1 MHMRS
6 FWVCILLLANSLL
19 AHGQWEAIIK
29 SIADPEGPNNTSFF
43 LQYQM
48 VKETPQT
55 YHVEISFRLPGSH
68 RTVAAKELYISA
80 QSPKLFTFPFFIPYG
95 KYEVDVDIVN
105 TQGEDSF
112 TKQMIYQ
119 SRYLPGQ
126 LSISDIFLAKRP
138 SDNFNNLAPLLQ
150 PIPIFSSGENAI
162 FFYVEVYDRR
172 STQISVDAT
181 LLSQQPQEQPQ
192 VIHYVSLQNSS
203 KVLPLENGKAIFSG
217 SFEIATLPRG
227 QYNILIRAT
236 GGQTVDN
243 TINFIVKDKIQ
254 ARIKQNLDA
263 NLSMMKYILSEEK
276 VEALKNLDA
285 SQKWDSLQAVWTNIS
300 PGTDESPFYT
310 ENAMEAYYRKLF
322 VFQDS
327 LAYPGEDWTS
337 DRAKIFLFYGVP
349 DKGWEELRTFEH
361 NGKWYEQWT
370 YSADNLIFTFQ
381 KRNNSYFLIE

>member
-6 FWVCILLLANSLL
+6 FWIFFMLLAHSLL
-19 AHGQWEAIIK
+19 AQAQWEAIIK
-29 SIADPEGPNNTSFF
+29 SIADPEGTNNTSFF
-43 LQYQM
+43 LQYQV
-48 VKETPQT
+48 VKEKLQT

-68 RTVAAKELYISA
+68 RTVAAKEMYLSA
-80 QSPKLFTFPFFIPYG
+80 QSPKLFTFPFFIPPG
-95 KYEVDVDIVN
+95 KYEVDVDIVD
-105 TQGEDSF
+105 TQGENSF

-138 SDNFNNLAPLLQ
+138 SDNFNKLAPILQ
-150 PIPIFSSGENAI
+150 PIPIFSSGEDDI
-162 FFYVEVYDRR
+162 YFYVEVYDLR
-172 STQISVDAT
+172 SSQISVDAT
-181 LLSQQPQEQPQ
+181 LLSAQPQEQPQ
-192 VIHYVSLQNSS
+192 VIHYVSLQNNS
-203 KVLPLENGKAIFSG
+203 KLLPLENGKAIFSG
-217 SFEIATLPRG
+217 SFEIADLPRG

-254 ARIKQNLDA
+254 ERIKQNLDA

-276 VEALKNLDA
+276 VEALQQLDA
-285 SQKWDSLQAVWTNIS
+285 TQKWDSLQAVWANIS
-300 PGTDESPFYT
+300 PSTDEAPFYT
-310 ENAMEAYYRKLF
+310 ENSMEAYYRRLF
-322 VFQDS
+322 TFQDS

-349 DKGWEELRTFEH
+349 DKGWEELHTFEH
-361 NGKWYEQWT
+361 RGNRYEQWT

-381 KRNNSYFLIE
+381 KRNNTYFLIE